1 MSGRTISA
9 PGPAAAAPSEAFL
22 RRNLAAIAAHSPD
35 AARAIADAGPCPDAS
50 FELARDGLLTAS
62 LADAWGRRTLLA
74 SRHAPAHEAD
84 RFAESVDL
92 DRAAVI
98 VLRGFALG
106 HHARSILA
114 RGRNSALLVIFE
126 PDTAML
132 RAVLERQDHAG
143 WLADPL
149 VRIVT
154 THADAAVIGRALE
167 GSEGLVALGLSIV
180 DHPASARRIG
190 QAAEAFAATLAAVVR
205 SIRTN
210 VVTTLAQADTTI
222 RNQLMNLGAYA
233 RAQGIAP
240 LRGSCAGRPA
250 IVVSAG
256 PSVRRNLHR
265 LAEHRVRDRFVIIA
279 VQTMLRPM
287 LDAGI
292 KPHFVTAL
300 DYHEISRRFY
310 EGLTEHDVRGV
321 TLVAEAK
328 ANPAILDAWPGALR
342 CPADGFLDRILAAG
356 PEARGPIRAGATVAH
371 LAYYLARH
379 LGCDPAVLIGQDLG
393 FTDGQY
399 YAAGAAIHTVWG
411 SELGEFCTLE
421 TLEWQRIKRMGGRL
435 ITAADHL
442 GRPVFTDDQM
452 QTYRHQFERDFAA
465 DNAAGL
471 RVVDATEGGVAK
483 AGAAMMTLD
492 EAIDRFGHGPH
503 VELPPTPAPL
513 DRRAERD
520 ALARLRDVRADV
532 WKIAQHSRD
541 AKALIDRMQDHPD
554 DARRVND
561 LIRDAHEIRARVQA
575 LEPAFGLVHAIN
587 QRGTLRRA
595 RADRAIHLAQDDPHA
610 EQRARMGRDA
620 GNVQA
625 LAEAADELG
634 ELMDAAVRA
643 HEGRAP
649 KLTREAP
656 ARARLTGPKPIVW
669 AAVVA
674 DPDRSDL
681 GVRRDLAAPA
691 LRGLSPLRLTLERLA
706 RSRALAGVAVA
717 TTERGAAARAAGIDP
732 SGGAVLGLPVR
743 IIEIDDQPIAQ
754 RRRAIRGAR
763 AFTPHAWRGGAG
775 GWSYADELVYPDAL
789 ADVLTETN
797 ADALLLAGA
806 DWGLIDPDLCRQ
818 AVERFAE
825 APDTNRLVFSQAP
838 VGLAPVLLERSLIEA
853 LRAKR
858 DEAGSFA
865 SVGALLGYIPVQPT
879 ADPIAGP
886 ACLGVE
892 PLLRDLGERLTLDT
906 RARVARIAAALRDTD
921 TAMAP
926 ADQIARAIA
935 AADDAPRGP
944 EHLVIELVA
953 ADGSLADADRAIALI
968 RQAASA
974 REDLALTLAA
984 ERTVAAL
991 ADPLDHPE
999 LARIAQ
1005 AARGAGALALH
1016 IRTPLLAGPA
1026 RALTLMDMGLD
1037 AVSIDLVA
1045 DDRGTFARL
1054 AGRDGFDD
1062 ARRAAHALL
1071 EARAGRPRADGL
1083 AAPWLI
1089 ARITRRDAVYEQ
1101 LDALYDRWLMAA
1113 GAAVV
1118 DPLPEPIHGERIEP
1132 LPPPPAV
1139 AERLARRTMLL
1150 RASLATPEGVHTRD
1164 GLLAAWR
1171 RCTAR
1176 EGLLVEAA

>member
-9 PGPAAAAPSEAFL
+9 PGPASASPSEAIL
-22 RRNLAAIAAHSPD
+22 RRNLAAIATHSPE

-50 FELARDGLLTAS
+50 FEIARDGLLTAS
-62 LADAWGRRTLLA
+62 IRDPWARRTLLA

-84 RFAESVDL
+84 RLAETVDL

-98 VLRGFALG
+98 VIRGFALG

-114 RGRNSALLVIFE
+114 RGRSAALLVIFE
-126 PDTAML
+126 PDTALL

-149 VRIVT
+149 VRVVAAQ
-154 THADAAVIGRALE
+154 ADAAALGRALE
-167 GSEGLVALGLSIV
+167 GSEGLVALGLTIV
-180 DHPASARRIG
+180 DHPASTRRLG
-190 QAAEAFAATLAAVVR
+190 PAAEAFATTLAAVVR

-233 RAQGIAP
+233 RAEGIAP
-240 LRGSCAGRPA
+240 LRGRCAGRPA

-265 LAEHRVRDRFVIIA
+265 LAEHRVRERFVIVA

-292 KPHFVTAL
+292 RPHFVTAL

-310 EGLTEHDVRGV
+310 EGLAEPDVRGI

-342 CPADGFLDRILAAG
+342 CPADGFLDRVLAAH

-371 LAYYLARH
+371 LAYYLARY
-379 LGCDPAVLIGQDLG
+379 LGCDPAILIGQDLG

-399 YAAGAAIHTVWG
+399 YAAGAAIHSVWG

-465 DNAAGL
+465 DNNAGL
-471 RVVDATEGGVAK
+471 SVIDATEGGVTK
-483 AGAAMMTLD
+483 AGAAIMTLD
-492 EAIDRFGHGPH
+492 EAIDRFGQGPPIH
-503 VELPPTPAPL
+503 LPSPPAPL
-513 DRRAERD
+513 DRKAERD
-520 ALARLRDVRADV
+520 ALARLREVRADV
-532 WKIAQHSRD
+532 WKIAEHSRN
-541 AKALIDRMQDHPD
+541 AKALIDRMRDHPGD
-554 DARRVND
+554 TPRVNA
-561 LIRDAHEIRARVQA
+561 LIREAHEVRDRVRA
-575 LEPAFGLVHAIN
+575 LEPAWGLVHAIN

-595 RADRAIHLAQDDPHA
+595 RADRAIHLAADDPHA
-610 EQRARMGRDA
+610 EQLARMGRDA
-620 GNVQA
+620 DNVET

-656 ARARLTGPKPIVW
+656 ARARHTGPRPTVW
-669 AAVVA
+669 GAIVA

-681 GVRRDLAAPA
+681 GIRRDLAAPA

-706 RSRALAGVAVA
+706 RSRALAGIAIA

-732 SGGAVLGLPVR
+732 SGGTVLGLAVR
-743 IIEIDDQPIAQ
+743 IIEIDDQPVAQ

-763 AFTPHAWRGGAG
+763 ALTPHAWRGGAG
-775 GWSYADELVYPDAL
+775 GWSYADELVYPDAF
-789 ADVLTETN
+789 ADVIAETDAN
-797 ADALLLAGA
+797 ALLLAGA

-825 APDTNRLVFSQAP
+825 APDTNRLVFSQAA
-838 VGLAPVLLERSLIEA
+838 VGLAPVLLERSLVEA

-858 DEAGSFA
+858 DEAGPFA
-865 SVGALLGYIPVQPT
+865 SVGALLGYIPIQPAT
-879 ADPIAGP
+879 DPIAGP

-892 PLLRDLGERLTLDT
+892 PLLRDLGERVTLDT
-906 RARVARIAAALRDTD
+906 RARVARLADALRDTD
-921 TAMAP
+921 AAQAP
-926 ADQIARAIA
+926 AGQIARALANTDA
-935 AADDAPRGP
+935 ATPGP
-944 EHLVIELVA
+944 EHLVIELLA
-953 ADGSLADADRAIALI
+953 ADGSPAPTDRVIALI
-968 RQAASA
+968 RQAASV

-984 ERTVAAL
+984 ERTVDTL
-991 ADPLDHPE
+991 ADPLEHPD
-999 LARIAQ
+999 LDRIAQ

-1016 IRTPLLAGPA
+1016 VRSPLLAGPG
-1026 RALTLMDMGLD
+1026 RALELLDMGLD
-1037 AVSIDLVA
+1037 ALSIDLVA
-1045 DDRGTFARL
+1045 DDRQTFARL
-1054 AGRDGFDD
+1054 AGRDAFDD

-1071 EARAGRPRADGL
+1071 EARAGRPRCDGL
-1083 AAPWLI
+1083 PAPWI
-1089 ARITRRDAVYEQ
+1089 VARITRRDAVYEQ
-1101 LDALYDRWLMAA
+1101 LDAMYDRWLMAA
-1113 GAAVV
+1113 GAAAI
-1118 DPLPEPIHGERIEP
+1118 DPLPEAIHGERIEP
-1132 LPPPPAV
+1132 LPMPPAV
-1139 AERLARRTMLL
+1139 AERLARRTMRL
-1150 RASLATPEGVHTRD
+1150 RASLTTPDGNHTRD
-1164 GLLAAWR
+1164 GLLEAWR
-1171 RCTAR
+1171 RRTAR
-1176 EGLLVEAA
+1176 DGLLVEAA